1 MSEESEEVQKK
12 VQEEAQPQANPLGTQ
27 KVGSLILQYG
37 IPSIISMV
45 VGSIYNI
52 VDQIFIGQGVGL
64 LGNAATN
71 VAFPIVTVC
80 TAVALMLGIGGS
92 SNFNLSSGKGDVDRA
107 ERIIGTALSS
117 LVIAGVIL
125 MIIVLVFLD
134 PLLDLFGATPDVL
147 PYAQNYAGITAFG
160 IPFFVL
166 MTGGSHLVRADGS
179 PNLSM
184 VTSLSGAILNMIL
197 DPIFIFIFHWGIQ
210 GAAWATVT
218 SQVVSAL
225 LVIVY
230 FVRFKHVHLNFDRI
244 LPKPKLLGAIISLGT
259 ASFINQIA
267 IALSQVAMNDTL
279 RYFGASSIYG
289 TDIPLACVG
298 VIMKV
303 NNIFMCV
310 CIGISQGCQ
319 PIWGFNCGAKKY
331 DRVRQA
337 YWYSFRAALVVGIIF
352 FLAFQ
357 LFPVQIVSIFG
368 TGSELYYEFAKK
380 FFRIF
385 LFCTF
390 LNGIQPMCP
399 GFFTSIG
406 KAGLGIIVSLTRQVV
421 FLIPPMLIFAMLF
434 GLDGMLYAGP
444 VADVTA
450 FIVAFGLAQWQ
461 LRKMKQLE
469 EEKGAS

>member
-1 MSEESEEVQKK
+1 MSDEKEEV
-12 VQEEAQPQANPLGTQ
+12 QPQANPLGTE
-27 KVGSLILQYG
+27 KVGSLILRYG

-71 VAFPIVTVC
+71 VAFPIVTTC
-80 TAVALMLGIGGS
+80 TAVALMMGIGGS
-92 SNFNLSSGKGDVDRA
+92 SNYNLSTGKGEIDRA

-125 MIIVLVFLD
+125 MIIVLLFLD

-147 PYAQNYAGITAFG
+147 PYAQSYEGITAFG

-166 MTGGSHLVRADGS
+166 MTGGSHLIRADGS

-184 VTSLSGAILNMIL
+184 ATSLSGAILNMIL
-197 DPIFIFIFHWGIQ
+197 DPIFIFIFDWGIQ
-210 GAAWATVT
+210 GAAWATVIG
-218 SQVVSAL
+218 QVVSAL
-225 LVIVY
+225 MVIVY
-230 FVRFKHVHLNFDRI
+230 FSRFKHVHLNLDRL
-244 LPKPKLLGAIISLGT
+244 LPKPGLLGSIISLGT

-267 IALSQVAMNDTL
+267 MALSQVAMNDTL

-310 CIGISQGCQ
+310 CIGVSQGCQ
-319 PIWGFNCGAKKY
+319 PIWGFNCGAGKY

-337 YWYSFRAALVVGIIF
+337 YWYSFRAALAVGIVF

-368 TGSELYYEFAKK
+368 TGSDLYYQFAKD

-385 LFCTF
+385 LFFTF
-390 LNGIQPMCP
+390 LDGIQPMCP

-406 KAGLGIIVSLTRQVV
+406 KAGLGIIVSLTRQVI
-421 FLIPPMLIFAMLF
+421 FLIPSMLIFAMMF
-434 GLDGMLYAGP
+434 GIDGVMYAGP
-444 VADVTA
+444 IADGAA
-450 FIVAFGLAQWQ
+450 FIAAFSLAMWQ
-461 LRKMKQLE
+461 LRKMKQME
-469 EEKGAS
+469 DETKEVSDHA